1 MIVVIGLGNLGLAFA
16 SRLHQSVGHT
26 VGVDPDGSARAAFEA
41 DGGATASSLADLDW
55 SDVDT
60 VFVVVRTVAQALT
73 VVDEIGTRRAGYADA
88 TATRVFVVTT
98 MDPESAGQLTSR
110 PGIRVMESPISGG
123 SDGTLA
129 GSLTVLLGGPVE
141 ADDVTFLE
149 STVAGT
155 VVRFTELGH
164 ATLAKLINNAVM
176 AANASSSPTPLKW
189 HASKGSTW
197 LPSTPSSRFPRV
209 VAVPP
214 RSSSTWTPRCWK
226 RTLGYC
232 SRPVRGPN
240 GLLFGPNSSGMPK
253 RSARTSM
260 APGRASRLT
269 SDSRSSMT
277 C

>member
-176 AANASSSPTPLKW
+176 AANALIVANALEVARIQGLDLASFYSVLKVSSGGSRAAQKFVNLDAPLLEKD
-189 HASKGSTW
+189 AR
-197 LPSTPSSRFPRV
+197 LLLQASSRSQWPSLWSQLLGH
-209 VAVPP
+209 AE
-214 RSSSTWTPRCWK
+214 
-226 RTLGYC
+226 TL
-232 SRPVRGPN
+232 
-240 GLLFGPNSSGMPK
+240 
-253 RSARTSM
+253 SAHLDGARQSL
-260 APGRASRLT
+260 APHE
-269 SDSRSSMT
+269 
-277 C
+277 